1 MIETIQMMIADM
13 EANPKQMV
21 FVEETDQY
29 IILMKRMISTQKSFN
44 LTVSSKGDNGVRPN
58 KVLKKTNRN

>member
-1 MIETIQMMIADM
+1 MIETIQMMITDM
-13 EANPKQMV
+13 EVNPKQMV

-44 LTVSSKGDNGVRPN
+44 LTVSSKGDNSVRPN